1 MISKKEQQKYQAQED
16 AYTMARYQ
24 EILQD
29 KARVARAV
37 KVAKEQATNIQ
48 QQASAMQKVANT
60 KPARTS
66 TTTKKKK

>member
-29 KARVARAV
+29 KGRVARAV
-37 KVAKEQATNIQ
+37 KVAKQQATNMQ
-48 QQASAMQKVANT
+48 QQATAMQRVANT
-60 KPARTS
+60 KTPR
-66 TTTKKKK
+66 TTTKKK